1 LMGMRVEAV
10 AVALLHTNY
19 HTKLGVQ

>member
-1 LMGMRVEAV
+1 LMGVRVEAV

-19 HTKLGVQ
+19 HANVAA